1 MSELVPEMKHQPA
14 GQERN
19 RFLDTLRGFAILGV
33 VCVHFGGSF
42 ATPANAWT
50 PSFYT
55 GLALNQFFHFSVPLF
70 VFISGLL
77 ASPYRSHRQIGLG
90 KYYLERI
97 LAIGW
102 PYLIASVAAFF
113 LLGMRHELAGMA
125 TDAEKIHWLLSRF
138 FYYGIHPTFYF
149 IPMILLL
156 YFLKPLLFWLAPAVH
171 RLVVRRWNSAISL
184 RTVMLALLVAL
195 LGMHVLLGVL
205 GYRGVL
211 DFYTWCRPNP
221 LFWAVYFYFGLV
233 FPEISKVVAPERI
246 KRWLGLGI
254 VLIVVGYF
262 LDWKTLTDITVV
274 GQNFEHSKVDY
285 AYARPE
291 IMVLNL
297 IIIFFV
303 AGLLVKGTVKYN
315 AILSFLGKH
324 SLQIYLWH
332 ILVLF
337 FLAWRYEAVLNTVK
351 SAPELIIGI
360 AFFTAILIA
369 ASASAIGFLL
379 SLPGRYI
386 VEMKVTRMSDS

>member
-1 MSELVPEMKHQPA
+1 MSEVVPEMKNRSP

-55 GLALNQFFHFSVPLF
+55 GLALNQFFHFAVPLF
-70 VFISGLL
+70 IFISGLL

-90 KYYLERI
+90 RYYLER
-97 LAIGW
+97 LLSIGW
-102 PYLIASVAAFF
+102 PYLIASVAAFI
-113 LLGMRHELAGMA
+113 LLGMRHELAGLA
-125 TDAEKIHWLLSRF
+125 TDSERIHWLLSRF

-156 YFLKPLLFWLAPAVH
+156 YFLKPLLSWLAPAVH
-171 RLVVRRWNSAISL
+171 RLIVQKWNPAINL
-184 RTVMLALLVAL
+184 RTVMLAILAAL
-195 LGMHVLLGVL
+195 LALHVLLGIL

-233 FPEISKVVAPERI
+233 FPEISKMISPERI
-246 KRWLGLGI
+246 KGWLGLGI
-254 VLIVVGYF
+254 VLIVAGYL
-262 LDWKTLTDITVV
+262 LDWKALTDITVV
-274 GQNFEHSKVDY
+274 GPRFEHSKVDY

-291 IMVLNL
+291 ILVINMCVIL
-297 IIIFFV
+297 FV
-303 AGLLVKGTVKYN
+303 AGLLAKGTDKYN

-324 SLQIYLWH
+324 SLHIYLWH
-332 ILVLF
+332 ILVLY
-337 FLAWRYEAVLNTVK
+337 FLAWRYESVLTVVK
-351 SAPELIIGI
+351 SAPELIVGFAI
-360 AFFTAILIA
+360 FTATLIA
-369 ASASAIGFLL
+369 ALAWAAGFLL
-379 SLPGRYI
+379 SLPGRYV
-386 VEMKVTRMSDS
+386 VEMKITRMSDS